1 MACSAGSTGPADWV
15 TTSGDWRSSQ
25 DAADVEARL
34 AEVERIASAT
44 EVPSGVPLGRWALA
58 WCLQH
63 PAVSAVIPGSKTI
76 EQLEGNVAA
85 ATLDLVSPA
94 HPLTVTR

>member
-25 DAADVEARL
+25 DAADVEALL

-44 EVPSGVPLGRWALA
+44 EVPSGVPLGR
-58 WCLQH
+58 
-63 PAVSAVIPGSKTI
+63 
-76 EQLEGNVAA
+76 
-85 ATLDLVSPA
+85 
-94 HPLTVTR
+94 